1 MNFSLPSVIFI
12 LVALVVSVV
21 VAIFTLKLWD
31 ETRAEISVRKII
43 GSTKEQQKRDDLFLS
58 FFKRFSF
65 NKDETKKKLVAAG
78 IYSDFIAQTYYLF
91 KIVPLFLTI
100 GGGLLAVSQ
109 EVIDFNEMILIGA
122 FALII
127 FVAGPDLYLSS
138 RTNTIT
144 RHVSSRLPFLLDLMN
159 VCVHTGMTIEATLE
173 YLAKELQ
180 TVDKYLAFTVNVTVQ
195 RSKVIGIEKAL
206 EEFYEMV
213 PSSEAQSFVMT
224 LVQSLKFGSSVGQV
238 LGTLATDIRQ
248 INMMELEEK
257 IGKLGAKMS
266 IPMIVFIMVPIIIL
280 IIAPGIMR
288 MLTDG

>member
-1 MNFSLPSVIFI
+1 MNLSLSSVIFI
-12 LVALVVSVV
+12 LVALVISIVLAVF
-21 VAIFTLKLWD
+21 ALKMWD
-31 ETRAEISVRKII
+31 ETRAEMAVRKII

-65 NKDETKKKLVAAG
+65 NKEETKKKLVAAG

-109 EVIDFNEMILIGA
+109 EVIDLNEMILIGA
-122 FALII
+122 FALIV
-127 FVAGPDLYLSS
+127 FVAGPDMYISS
-138 RTNTIT
+138 RANRIT
-144 RHVSSRLPFLLDLMN
+144 QHISSRLPFLLDLMN

-224 LVQSLKFGSSVGQV
+224 LVQSLQFGSSVGQV

-248 INMMELEEK
+248 INMMDLEEK

-266 IPMIVFIMVPIIIL
+266 IPMIVFIMLPIIIL

-288 MLTDG
+288 MF

>member
-1 MNFSLPSVIFI
+1 MTFSLPSTIFI
-12 LVALVVSVV
+12 LVALIVSVV
-21 VAIFTLKLWD
+21 VAIFALKMWD

-65 NKDETKKKLVAAG
+65 NKEETKKKLVAAG

-224 LVQSLKFGSSVGQV
+224 LVQSLQFGSSVGQV

>member
-1 MNFSLPSVIFI
+1 MTFSLPSAIFI
-12 LVALVVSVV
+12 LVALIVSVV
-21 VAIFTLKLWD
+21 VAIFALKMWD

-43 GSTKEQQKRDDLFLS
+43 GSNKEQQKRDDLFLS

-78 IYSDFIAQTYYLF
+78 IYSDFISQTYYLF

-224 LVQSLKFGSSVGQV
+224 LVQSLQFGSSVGQV

>member
-1 MNFSLPSVIFI
+1 MNFSLPSIMFI
-12 LVALVVSVV
+12 LVALVVSVI
-21 VAIFTLKLWD
+21 VAIFTLKMWD

-43 GSTKEQQKRDDLFLS
+43 GSTKEQQKRDDVFLS
-58 FFKRFSF
+58 FFKRVSF
-65 NKDETKKKLVAAG
+65 NKEETKKKLVAAG
-78 IYSDFIAQTYYLF
+78 IYSDFIAETYYLF
-91 KIVPLFLTI
+91 KIVPLLLTI

-109 EVIDFNEMILIGA
+109 ELIDFNEMMLIGA

-127 FVAGPDLYLSS
+127 FVVGPDLYLSS
-138 RTNTIT
+138 RTNSIT
-144 RHVSSRLPFLLDLMN
+144 RHISSRLPFLLDLMN

-180 TVDKYLAFTVNVTVQ
+180 MVDKYLAFTVNVTVQ

-266 IPMIVFIMVPIIIL
+266 IPMIVFIMVPIIVL

-288 MLTDG
+288 MMA